1 VSHDED
7 FAQSALSMGMK
18 FDDLLERI
26 VRLGL
31 NYQAAWRMTEV

>member
-1 VSHDED
+1 LSHDED
-7 FAQSALSMGMK
+7 FAQSALSVAIK

-31 NYQAAWRMTEV
+31 NYQVAWRTTDV